1 MYKMCVCVCVYIH
14 THILA
19 NTLEGGDENK
29 KGQVRMSNT
38 SEPMMRQL
46 LYTDR
51 RKSCALARATTDWMV
66 SHWEEGGTTQCLCD
80 QTYLFLWKPQLLLK
94 LTN

>member
-1 MYKMCVCVCVYIH
+1 
-14 THILA
+14 
-19 NTLEGGDENK
+19 
-29 KGQVRMSNT
+29 MSNT

-94 LTN
+94 LTTKYSRASHRSDEAEYTTSSVMCL